1 MPEKL
6 LVFIAYDRTMKEISH
21 STAKILIRYE
31 YLALIIATIAVS
43 GASIFIR
50 YALISSA
57 PIIIAFWRLC
67 LVVILLTPLLFF
79 SDIRK
84 QFRSVS
90 TFNHMKY
97 FVLAGFFLS
106 LHFFSWI
113 QSLEYTSVAAS
124 VIVVNSS
131 PLWVVFLSYVLFR
144 ETIAPYQV
152 IGLILCF
159 IGIFLIGLGAS
170 PDQMFESFQE
180 GVILALF
187 GALMVA
193 CYFIIGKRMR
203 SRFEVS
209 NISYTYFVNA
219 FCTIFLFLYSIGL
232 SEKVW
237 VFPLSNMIWFLA
249 LAIGPSLLG
258 HALYTY
264 SMKKLSA
271 QVVSLTVLGEAAG
284 ASVLGFIF
292 LSENLPISTIFG
304 GVFIGVGIIL
314 AVLTEN

>member
-1 MPEKL
+1 
-6 LVFIAYDRTMKEISH
+6 
-21 STAKILIRYE
+21 
-31 YLALIIATIAVS
+31 
-43 GASIFIR
+43 
-50 YALISSA
+50 
-57 PIIIAFWRLC
+57 
-67 LVVILLTPLLFF
+67 
-79 SDIRK
+79 
-84 QFRSVS
+84 
-90 TFNHMKY
+90 
-97 FVLAGFFLS
+97 VLAGFFLS

-144 ETIAPYQV
+144 ETITPYQV
-152 IGLILCF
+152 IGLFLCF
-159 IGIFLIGLGAS
+159 IGIFLIALGDS
-170 PDQMFESFQE
+170 PSQMLESFQE

-203 SRFEVS
+203 SRFDVS
-209 NISYTYFVNA
+209 NISYTYFVNG
-219 FCTIFLFLYSIGL
+219 FCTIFLFLYSLGL

-237 VFPLSNMIWFLA
+237 VFPLSNVIWFFA

-284 ASVLGFIF
+284 ASILGFIF
-292 LSENLPISTIFG
+292 LSENLPLSTIFG
-304 GVFIGVGIIL
+304 GIFIGIGIIL
-314 AVLTEN
+314 AVLTEDSEELYH

>member
-1 MPEKL
+1 
-6 LVFIAYDRTMKEISH
+6 MKDFSSIS
-21 STAKILIRYE
+21 AKSSIRYD

-50 YALISSA
+50 YALKSSA
-57 PIIIAFWRLC
+57 PIIIAFWRLF
-67 LVVILLTPLLFF
+67 LVVLLLTPLLLF
-79 SDIRK
+79 SEMRK
-84 QFRSVS
+84 QFRSVL
-90 TFNHMKY
+90 TFHHMKY
-97 FVLAGFFLS
+97 FVLGGFFLS

-131 PLWVVFLSYVLFR
+131 PLWVVFLSFILFR
-144 ETIAPYQV
+144 EVISPYQV

-159 IGIFLIGLGAS
+159 AGIILIAFGDAQNQL
-170 PDQMFESFQE
+170 FESFQE

-187 GALMVA
+187 GSLMVA

-203 SRFEVS
+203 SQFEVS
-209 NISYTYFVNA
+209 NISYTYFVNGS
-219 FCTIFLFLYSIGL
+219 CTIFLFLYSLGL
-232 SEKVW
+232 SEQVW
-237 VFPLSNMIWFLA
+237 VFPLSNMTWFLA

-284 ASVLGFIF
+284 ASILGFIF
-292 LSENLPISTIFG
+292 LSEHLPISTILG
-304 GVFIGVGIIL
+304 GVFIGIGIIL
-314 AVLTEN
+314 AVLNEE